1 MVASIDERDSDSD
14 DGIAAE
20 YAVVERILDALLRGG
35 DVFLRNDAA
44 DDLVFPFEA
53 LTIFERFDLKD
64 DVSVLAFTSGLSYEL
79 ALGSRGLAY
88 SLAVSNL
95 RTSDLDF
102 DVELSAETVDDDSR

>member
-1 MVASIDERDSDSD
+1 MVASVDERDSDSD

-20 YAVVERILDALLRGG
+20 YAVVERILDALLSGG

-53 LTIFERFDLKD
+53 LAVFERFDLKD
-64 DVSVLAFTSGLSYEL
+64 DVSVLAFTAGLSYEL

-95 RTSDLDF
+95 RTSDLDPIPLMS
-102 DVELSAETVDDDSR
+102 V